1 VKLDNLFQQNVF
13 SNDSS
18 GAVQVINFINH
29 LLEQALL
36 QNASD
41 IHIEPV
47 EELTRVRLRIDGLL
61 QKFAE
66 VPRSNHNAIVSRI
79 KIISGL
85 DIAEKRLPQDGRIE
99 ADVNGRKVDL
109 RISTLPVIDGEKVV
123 IRILDKGKQLK
134 NLAGLSFSSV
144 NFVRYKELISYP
156 HGMVL
161 ITGPTGSGKSTTL
174 YATVEYLNDESQN
187 IITIEDPVEF
197 KIKGVN
203 QISVNNKAGLTFA
216 KGLRSIV
223 RQDPNIIM
231 VGEIRD
237 GETARI
243 AVQAALTGHL
253 VFSTLH
259 TNTAIG
265 AITRLIDLGI
275 EPFLVAVALRG
286 VVAQRLV
293 RTICSKC
300 KEQYAPTNTE
310 ISSAGLSALASSD
323 LDKLSLCKGAGC
335 EHCNHSGYKGR
346 IAVQEVLTINETM
359 KSLITSGASE
369 KSLFDEAKANKF
381 TTLVDDCSQK
391 VLQGVTSVE
400 ELLRV
405 AYC

>member
-1 VKLDNLFQQNVF
+1 MKLDNLFQQNVF

-61 QKFAE
+61 QKFVE

-174 YATVEYLNDESQN
+174 YATLEYLNDESQN

-253 VFSTLH
+253 VFSTIH

-275 EPFLVAVALRG
+275 EPFLVAAALRG

-293 RTICSKC
+293 RTICVNC

-323 LDKLSLCKGAGC
+323 LDKFSLCKGAGC
-335 EHCNHSGYKGR
+335 ENCNHSGYKGR
-346 IAVQEVLTINETM
+346 VAVQEVLAINDNM
-359 KSLITSGASE
+359 KSLIISGASE
-369 KSLFDEAKANKF
+369 RALLDEARTNNF
-381 TTLVDDCSQK
+381 TTLIEDCAQK

>member
-1 VKLDNLFQQNVF
+1 MKLDTLLTQNVF
-13 SNDSS
+13 SSNSS
-18 GAVQVINFINH
+18 GAVQVINFIDH

-36 QNASD
+36 KNASD

-61 QKFAE
+61 YKFVE
-66 VPRSNHNAIVSRI
+66 VPLSNHNAIVSRI

-85 DIAEKRLPQDGRIE
+85 DIAEKRLPQDGRVE
-99 ADVNGRKVDL
+99 AEVSNRKVDL
-109 RISTLPVIDGEKVV
+109 RISTLPVIGGEKVV
-123 IRILDKGKQLK
+123 IRILDKKQQLK
-134 NLAGLSFSSV
+134 DLSGLNFSQDNLALYEQLVG
-144 NFVRYKELISYP
+144 YP
-156 HGMVL
+156 NGMIL

-174 YATVEYLNDESQN
+174 YATLGHLNDETQN
-187 IITIEDPVEF
+187 IITIEDPIEF

-237 GETARI
+237 GETGRI

-253 VFSTLH
+253 VLSTLH

-265 AITRLIDLGI
+265 AVTRLVDLGV
-275 EPFLVAVALRG
+275 EPFLVAASLRG

-293 RTICSKC
+293 RMVCPCC
-300 KEQYAPTNTE
+300 KEQYVANSTE
-310 ISSAGLSALASSD
+310 LAVLGREASE
-323 LDKLSLCKGAGC
+323 KLTLFKGSGC
-335 EHCNHSGYKGR
+335 EHCNNTGYKGR
-346 IAVQEVLTINETM
+346 MAVQEVLPITDKLRN
-359 KSLITSGASE
+359 LIVHGA
-369 KSLFDEAKANKF
+369 DEG
-381 TTLVDDCSQK
+381 TLLAEARSNGCTPLAGDCVQK
-391 VLQGVTSVE
+391 VLQGVTTTE

-405 AYC
+405 SCS